1 MFGDSATSN
10 LKTVLQ
16 FYCSNSTVTE
26 ELALELEMN
35 LQLFF
40 NAQWEDFL
48 ITMQINQPKLQN
60 SKVIFEEIPMH
71 YHDYDNLLTS
81 ILV

>member
-1 MFGDSATSN
+1 MFGDATTSD

-40 NAQWEDFL
+40 N
-48 ITMQINQPKLQN
+48 T
-60 SKVIFEEIPMH
+60 
-71 YHDYDNLLTS
+71 
-81 ILV
+81 